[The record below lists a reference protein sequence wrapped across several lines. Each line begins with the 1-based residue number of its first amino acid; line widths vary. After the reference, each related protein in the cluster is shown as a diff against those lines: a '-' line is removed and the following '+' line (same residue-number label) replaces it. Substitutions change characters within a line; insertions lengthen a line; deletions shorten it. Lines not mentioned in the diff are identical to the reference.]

1 MRMSDKSQRLA
12 FSRRKFLGTVAV
24 AGAASAVSD
33 LDSKATAAT
42 PAQPTPAAAAKPS
55 ALPPSAKMAAAETSA
70 PATEA
75 PLMGTPTS
83 DFMVDVIKTFD
94 IDYVAANPADSFRGL
109 HESLL
114 NHGGNKKPEFLT
126 CMHEESSVAMAHG
139 YFKIAGK
146 PMLVLC
152 HGTVGLQHA
161 SMAVYNAWCDQV
173 PIVIIGGN
181 DLDAAK
187 RTPLVP
193 TYHSAQDIGALLRDF
208 TKWDDMP
215 VSAQHFAE
223 SFVRAYK
230 LSMTAP
236 YEPVLIS
243 LDTGLQEEALEDR
256 NKLNIPRYVP
266 TAPPQGDRN
275 AVREAAQLLVNAENP
290 VIVADRLAR
299 TPAGIGL
306 LVELAELLNAPVIDQ
321 RNRLNIPTT
330 HYLYQTGRGQVLIHN
345 ADVIMGLELSDFHG
359 TVNSFTDNGLYT
371 QHPKT
376 KAGVK
381 LISISARDYYL
392 KSNYQD
398 FQRFQPVDVSIA
410 GDAEATMPALIEAV
424 KKALPADRKAAID
437 KRGEAMRKAW
447 SATRART
454 LQAATYAWDASPVST
469 ARLAAEVW
477 AQIKDED
484 WSLVSSDRM
493 ISGWASRL
501 WPMEK
506 HYQFIGGP
514 GGYGIGYGSPAA
526 VGAALANRPHGRFSV
541 NIQTDGDMMYAPGVL
556 WTAAH
561 HRIPL
566 LNVMHNNHGYHQEV
580 MHVQRMADRRNRPLP
595 NGPIGT
601 QITGP
606 NIDYAKLAQSMG
618 WWASGP
624 ITDPKDLAPTLKRA
638 VEVVKAGEPA
648 LVDVVTQPR

>member
-1 MRMSDKSQRLA
+1 MTMSDKSQRLTV
-12 FSRRKFLGTVAV
+12 SRRKFLGTVAA
-24 AGAASAVSD
+24 AGAATAVTD
-33 LDSKATAAT
+33 LDTAS
-42 PAQPTPAAAAKPS
+42 AAAPANAAPTKPS
-55 ALPPSAKMAAAETSA
+55 ALPPSAKVAAAETSA
-70 PATEA
+70 PGAQA
-75 PLMGTPTS
+75 PVMGTPNS
-83 DFMVDVIKTFD
+83 DFMVDVIKTLD
-94 IDYVAANPADSFRGL
+94 IDYVAANPANSFRGL

-114 NHGGNKKPEFLT
+114 THGGNKKPEFLT

-139 YFKIAGK
+139 YFKVAGK

-181 DLDAAK
+181 DLDASK
-187 RTPLVP
+187 RPPFVP

-208 TKWDDMP
+208 VKWDDMP

-230 LSMTAP
+230 LSMTPP
-236 YEPVLIS
+236 YEPVLLS
-243 LDTGLQEEALEDR
+243 LDSDLQEEPIENRD
-256 NKLNIPRYVP
+256 KLTIPRYVP
-266 TAPPQGDRN
+266 TSPPQGDSN
-275 AVREAAQLLVNAENP
+275 AVREAARLLVQAENP

-299 TPAGIGL
+299 TPAGMGL
-306 LVELAELLNAPVIDQ
+306 LVELAELLNAPVVD
-321 RNRLNIPTT
+321 RRSRLNMPTT
-330 HYLYQTGRGQVLIHN
+330 HYLHQTGRGKVLIHN
-345 ADVIMGLELSDFHG
+345 ADVILGLELSDFYG
-359 TVNSFTDNGLYT
+359 TVNAYIDNGENT
-371 QHPKT
+371 RHPKT
-376 KAGVK
+376 KPGVK
-381 LISISARDYYL
+381 LISISSRDYYL

-398 FQRFQPVDVSIA
+398 FQRFQSVDVSIA

-424 KKALPADRKAAID
+424 KKALPADRKAALE

-469 ARLAAEVW
+469 ARLASEVW

-493 ISGWASRL
+493 ISSWASRL

-514 GGYGIGYGSPAA
+514 GGFGIGYGSPAA

-595 NGPIGT
+595 DGPIGT
-601 QITGP
+601 QINGP

-648 LVDVVTQPR
+648 LVDVYTQPR

>member
-1 MRMSDKSQRLA
+1 MPDKSPRLA
-12 FSRRKFLGTVAV
+12 VSRRKFLGTVAV
-24 AGAASAVSD
+24 AGAASAVGD
-33 LDSKATAAT
+33 LDNKAL
-42 PAQPTPAAAAKPS
+42 AAAPAKAEPAKPS
-55 ALPPSAKMAAAETSA
+55 ALPPSAKVAAAETSA
-70 PATEA
+70 PDAQA
-75 PLMGTPTS
+75 PVMGTPNS
-83 DFMVDVIKTFD
+83 DFMVDVIKTLD
-94 IDYVAANPADSFRGL
+94 IDYVAANPANSFRGL

-114 NHGGNKKPEFLT
+114 THGGNKKPEFLT

-139 YFKIAGK
+139 YFKVAGK

-181 DLDAAK
+181 DLDASK
-187 RTPLVP
+187 RPPFVP

-208 TKWDDMP
+208 VKWDDMP

-230 LSMTAP
+230 LSMTPP
-236 YEPVLIS
+236 YEPVLLS
-243 LDTGLQEEALEDR
+243 LDSDLQEEPIENRD
-256 NKLNIPRYVP
+256 KLTIPRYVP
-266 TAPPQGDRN
+266 TSPPQGDSN
-275 AVREAAQLLVNAENP
+275 AVREAARLLVQAENP

-299 TPAGIGL
+299 TPAGMGL
-306 LVELAELLNAPVIDQ
+306 LVELAELLNAPVVD
-321 RNRLNIPTT
+321 RRSRLNMPTT
-330 HYLYQTGRGQVLIHN
+330 HYLHQTGRGKVLVHN
-345 ADVIMGLELSDFHG
+345 ADVILGLELSDFYG
-359 TVNSFTDNGLYT
+359 TVNTYIDNGENT
-371 QHPKT
+371 RHPKT
-376 KAGVK
+376 KPGVK
-381 LISISARDYYL
+381 LISISSRDYYL

-424 KKALPADRKAAID
+424 KKALPADRKAALE

-469 ARLAAEVW
+469 ARLASEVW

-493 ISGWASRL
+493 ISSWASRL

-514 GGYGIGYGSPAA
+514 GGFGIGYGSPAA

-595 NGPIGT
+595 DGPIGT
-601 QITGP
+601 QINGP

-638 VEVVKAGEPA
+638 VEVVKTGEPA
-648 LVDVVTQPR
+648 LVDVYTQPR

>member
-1 MRMSDKSQRLA
+1 MSDKAQRLA
-12 FSRRKFLGTVAV
+12 VSRRKFLGTVAV
-24 AGAASAVSD
+24 AGAATAVSD
-33 LDSKATAAT
+33 LDNKAIAAPPQQ
-42 PAQPTPAAAAKPS
+42 PAPAKPS
-55 ALPPSAKMAAAETSA
+55 ALPPSAKTAAAETSA
-70 PATEA
+70 PADQA

-83 DFMVDVIKTFD
+83 DFMVDVIKTLDF
-94 IDYVAANPADSFRGL
+94 DYVAANPADSFRGL

-236 YEPVLIS
+236 YEPVLLS
-243 LDTGLQEEALEDR
+243 LDTGLQEEALENRD
-256 NKLNIPRYVP
+256 KLKIPRFVP
-266 TAPPQGDRN
+266 TAPPQGDSN

-290 VIVADRLAR
+290 VIIADRLAR
-299 TPAGIGL
+299 TPAGMGL

-321 RNRLNIPTT
+321 RNRLNMPTT
-330 HYLYQTGRGQVLIHN
+330 HYLHQTGRGQVLIHN
-345 ADVIMGLELSDFHG
+345 ADVIIGLELSDFFG

-376 KAGVK
+376 KAGAK
-381 LISISARDYYL
+381 LISICARDFYL

-424 KKALPADRKAAID
+424 KKALPADRKDAID
-437 KRGEAMRKAW
+437 KRGQAMRKAW
-447 SATRART
+447 AETRART
-454 LQAATYAWDASPVST
+454 LKAATYAWDASPIST
-469 ARLAAEVW
+469 ARLASELW

-493 ISGWASRL
+493 ISGWAGRL

-506 HYQFIGGP
+506 YYQFIGGP

-561 HRIPL
+561 HKIPL

-580 MHVQRMADRRNRPLP
+580 MHIQRMADRRNRPLP

-601 QITGP
+601 QIIGP

-624 ITDPKDLAPTLKRA
+624 ISDPKDLAPTLKRA

-648 LVDVVTQPR
+648 LVDVNTQPR

>member
-1 MRMSDKSQRLA
+1 
-12 FSRRKFLGTVAV
+12 
-24 AGAASAVSD
+24 
-33 LDSKATAAT
+33 
-42 PAQPTPAAAAKPS
+42 
-55 ALPPSAKMAAAETSA
+55 
-70 PATEA
+70 
-75 PLMGTPTS
+75 
-83 DFMVDVIKTFD
+83 
-94 IDYVAANPADSFRGL
+94 AD
-109 HESLL
+109 
-114 NHGGNKKPEFLT
+114 
-126 CMHEESSVAMAHG
+126 
-139 YFKIAGK
+139 
-146 PMLVLC
+146 
-152 HGTVGLQHA
+152 
-161 SMAVYNAWCDQV
+161 
-173 PIVIIGGN
+173 
-181 DLDAAK
+181 
-187 RTPLVP
+187 
-193 TYHSAQDIGALLRDF
+193 
-208 TKWDDMP
+208 
-215 VSAQHFAE
+215 
-223 SFVRAYK
+223 
-230 LSMTAP
+230 
-236 YEPVLIS
+236 
-243 LDTGLQEEALEDR
+243 
-256 NKLNIPRYVP
+256 
-266 TAPPQGDRN
+266 
-275 AVREAAQLLVNAENP
+275 NP

-299 TPAGIGL
+299 TPAGMGL

-330 HYLYQTGRGQVLIHN
+330 HYLQQTGRGQLLIHN

-371 QHPKT
+371 QQPKT
-376 KAGVK
+376 KPGVK

-447 SATRART
+447 AATRART

-469 ARLAAEVW
+469 ARLAAELW
-477 AQIKDED
+477 SQIKDED

-501 WPMEK
+501 WPMDK

-580 MHVQRMADRRNRPLP
+580 MHIQRMADRRNRPLP

-624 ITDPKDLAPTLKRA
+624 ITDPKDLAPTFKRA